1 MESMSRKI
9 LSEKPISL
17 ERVKDLLKF
26 RGEKAELNYIQR
38 VTLEYAQ
45 KFSKH
50 FPNSEEMLDILN
62 EKYEISREKG
72 IQLINMN
79 PKYPDELNLVLE
91 EKFTTETKIEIINLI
106 QEHLS
111 MFEIDSS
118 EEDSKTGEEE
128 IVSDEGEED
137 TESNNIDM

>member
-1 MESMSRKI
+1 MSRKI

-26 RGEKAELNYIQR
+26 RGEKADLNYIQR

-62 EKYEISREKG
+62 ERYEISREKG

-79 PKYPDELNLVLE
+79 PKYPEELNLVLE
-91 EKFTTETKIEIINLI
+91 EKYPTEVKVEIINLL

-111 MFEIDSS
+111 MFDIESEDEESS
-118 EEDSKTGEEE
+118 EENEESFSE
-128 IVSDEGEED
+128 ADDESE
-137 TESNNIDM
+137 

>member
-1 MESMSRKI
+1 MSRKI

-91 EKFTTETKIEIINLI
+91 EKFPAETKLEIFNLI

-111 MFEIDSS
+111 MFEIDTTEEVTNTEDEELFS
-118 EEDSKTGEEE
+118 EEVDEIDSTD
-128 IVSDEGEED
+128 DE
-137 TESNNIDM
+137 N

>member
-1 MESMSRKI
+1 MSRKI

-26 RGEKAELNYIQR
+26 RGEKADLNYIQR

-62 EKYEISREKG
+62 ERYEISREKG

-79 PKYPDELNLVLE
+79 PKYPEELNLVLE
-91 EKFTTETKIEIINLI
+91 EKYPTEVKVEIINLL

-111 MFEIDSS
+111 MFDIESEDEESS
-118 EEDSKTGEEE
+118 EEDEESFSE
-128 IVSDEGEED
+128 PDE
-137 TESNNIDM
+137 ESE

>member
-1 MESMSRKI
+1 MSRKI

-62 EKYEISREKG
+62 ERYEISREKG

-91 EKFTTETKIEIINLI
+91 EKFPAETKIEIINLI

-118 EEDSKTGEEE
+118 EEESKAGEEE
-128 IVSDEGEED
+128 VISEEGEDSGPDNED
-137 TESNNIDM
+137 M

>member
-1 MESMSRKI
+1 MSRKI

-26 RGEKAELNYIQR
+26 RGESADLNYIQR

-62 EKYEISREKG
+62 ERYEISREKG

-79 PKYPDELNLVLE
+79 PKYPEELNLVLE
-91 EKFTTETKIEIINLI
+91 EKYPTEVKIEIINLL

-111 MFEIDSS
+111 MFDL
-118 EEDSKTGEEE
+118 
-128 IVSDEGEED
+128 D
-137 TESNNIDM
+137 TEDDESSAEDEESFSTADDESEIN

>member
-1 MESMSRKI
+1 MSRKI

-62 EKYEISREKG
+62 ERYEISREKG
-72 IQLINMN
+72 IQIINMN
-79 PKYPDELNLVLE
+79 PKLPEELNLVLE
-91 EKFTTETKIEIINLI
+91 EKYATEVKEEIINLLH
-106 QEHLS
+106 EHQA
-111 MFEIDSS
+111 MFEIESS
-118 EEDSKTGEEE
+118 EEPEEQADLDSEVETDDSQDTVEE
-128 IVSDEGEED
+128 
-137 TESNNIDM
+137 

>member
-1 MESMSRKI
+1 MSRKI

-26 RGEKAELNYIQR
+26 RGEKADLNYIQR

-62 EKYEISREKG
+62 ERYEISREKG

-91 EKFTTETKIEIINLI
+91 EKIPNETKLEIINLF

-111 MFEIDSS
+111 MFEIDTSDDESKEENEELFTEEVDES
-118 EEDSKTGEEE
+118 ES
-128 IVSDEGEED
+128 VDE
-137 TESNNIDM
+137 

>member
-1 MESMSRKI
+1 MSRKI

-26 RGEKAELNYIQR
+26 RGESADLNYIQR

-62 EKYEISREKG
+62 ERYEISREKG
-72 IQLINMN
+72 IQLIKMN
-79 PKYPDELNLVLE
+79 PKYPEELNLVLE
-91 EKFTTETKIEIINLI
+91 EKYPTEVKVEIINLL

-111 MFEIDSS
+111 MFDI
-118 EEDSKTGEEE
+118 
-128 IVSDEGEED
+128 D
-137 TESNNIDM
+137 TEDEESSTEDEESFSTTDEESEIN

>member
-1 MESMSRKI
+1 MSRKI

-62 EKYEISREKG
+62 ERYEISREKG

-91 EKFTTETKIEIINLI
+91 EKFPAETKIEIINLI

>member
-1 MESMSRKI
+1 MSRKI

-26 RGEKAELNYIQR
+26 RGENAELNYIQR
-38 VTLEYAQ
+38 VTFEYAQ

-72 IQLINMN
+72 IQIINMN
-79 PKYPDELNLVLE
+79 PKHPDELNLVLE
-91 EKFTTETKIEIINLI
+91 DKYTTEIKTEIINLI
-106 QEHLS
+106 HQHQT
-111 MFEIDSS
+111 MFEID
-118 EEDSKTGEEE
+118 TTEEE
-128 IVSDEGEED
+128 NKEENDEILEENPSFETDDESLD
-137 TESNNIDM
+137 TN

>member
-1 MESMSRKI
+1 MSRKI

-17 ERVKDLLKF
+17 ERVRDLLRY
-26 RGEKAELNYIQR
+26 RGESAELNYIQR

-62 EKYEISREKG
+62 ERFEISRDKG

-79 PKYPDELNLVLE
+79 PKEVEELQLVLD
-91 EKFTTETKIEIINLI
+91 EKYTEDIKNEIIALF

-111 MFEIDSS
+111 LFDVEAEEESEDEEEPSTFETEQIEEDPS
-118 EEDSKTGEEE
+118 EEQ
-128 IVSDEGEED
+128 
-137 TESNNIDM
+137 

>member
-1 MESMSRKI
+1 MSRKI

-118 EEDSKTGEEE
+118 EEDSKTGEDE
-128 IVSDEGEED
+128 IISDEGEED
-137 TESNNIDM
+137 TESKNIDL

>member
-1 MESMSRKI
+1 MSRKI

-91 EKFTTETKIEIINLI
+91 DKYQPETKIEIINLI

-111 MFEIDSS
+111 MFEIDAS
-118 EEDSKTGEEE
+118 EPVEVSMPEEGNESEVSED
-128 IVSDEGEED
+128 D
-137 TESNNIDM
+137 NLP

>member
-1 MESMSRKI
+1 MSRKI

-72 IQLINMN
+72 IQIINMN

-91 EKFTTETKIEIINLI
+91 DKYPTETKVEIINLI

-111 MFEIDSS
+111 MFEIEASGEETS
-118 EEDSKTGEEE
+118 TEEEEDSLK
-128 IVSDEGEED
+128 EGEN
-137 TESNNIDM
+137 ESETSDDDNL

>member
-1 MESMSRKI
+1 MSRKI

-26 RGEKAELNYIQR
+26 RGETADLNYIQR
-38 VTLEYAQ
+38 VTFEYAQ

-72 IQLINMN
+72 IQIINMN
-79 PKYPDELNLVLE
+79 PKLPDELNLVLE
-91 EKFTTETKIEIINLI
+91 EKFPTESKVEIINLI
-106 QEHLS
+106 QEHQS
-111 MFEIDSS
+111 MFEIEQT
-118 EEDSKTGEEE
+118 EEDSSNE
-128 IVSDEGEED
+128 DEED
-137 TESNNIDM
+137 SSSETELVDDDSENTD